1 MQQRLLLSFLCINV
15 NNGDICCN
23 EAHKAQL
30 GGASGADPQFVRTWF
45 MVQRTSG
52 SVLREPVRMPTKA
65 LHITSR
71 KSLCGEGFA
80 SMFFYVAM
88 LSVVVLNMH
97 ALCIRSSFA
106 IYLLVCKA
114 VASLRETTGVIVK
127 ASLHKAIVYGPEL
140 G

>member
-30 GGASGADPQFVRTWF
+30 GGASGADPQVRFTLSSLHFVRTWF

-71 KSLCGEGFA
+71 KSLCGEGLI
-80 SMFFYVAM
+80 MINKM
-88 LSVVVLNMH
+88 LP
-97 ALCIRSSFA
+97 F
-106 IYLLVCKA
+106 
-114 VASLRETTGVIVK
+114 
-127 ASLHKAIVYGPEL
+127 LHYITRLAPFTVSI
-140 G
+140 

>member
-1 MQQRLLLSFLCINV
+1 MATYAAMKPTKLSLEEPREQI
-15 NNGDICCN
+15 
-23 EAHKAQL
+23 HK
-30 GGASGADPQFVRTWF
+30 
-45 MVQRTSG
+45 TSG

-71 KSLCGEGFA
+71 KSLCGE
-80 SMFFYVAM
+80 
-88 LSVVVLNMH
+88 VLNMH